1 MNKCGH
7 VIYLEG
13 LLIMKTGDAH
23 LCQVEQMSKELERK
37 KERKKKK
44 RPKDAKLNL
53 NKSKV
58 QKCKLMAVN

>member
-13 LLIMKTGDAH
+13 IPIMKTGDAH

-37 KERKKKK
+37 KERKK